1 MKLISGLKT
10 RFENQVQTRKWKT
23 RKWEAEFQVYFK
35 KSEKISID
43 SNESPVRFDIKLTSI
58 KPYNESEYKYLFSYS
73 GISLELKRS
82 TPGLLFGGFY
92 FPTGIFALLSLV
104 SFSIDLQMVPGRLGL
119 LVTLYLI
126 MTNVYISVEGPKSR
140 GFRCGVFGFC
150 LLSFPQNERKI

>member
-1 MKLISGLKT
+1 M
-10 RFENQVQTRKWKT
+10 
-23 RKWEAEFQVYFK
+23 
-35 KSEKISID
+35 
-43 SNESPVRFDIKLTSI
+43 PFDIKLTSI

-92 FPTGIFALLSLV
+92 FPTGIFALLSIV

-126 MTNVYISVEGPKSR
+126 MTNVNISVEGPKSR
-140 GFRCGVFGFC
+140 GFRCRVFGFC
-150 LLSFPQNERKI
+150 LLSFCQNERI